1 MNQGLFKSFRLLL
14 AVSALSLSASALAQ
28 REQPIE
34 PIDLP
39 PSVEQGVDMIYID
52 PEIAPKLRDN
62 DVALH
67 QISFE
72 EWAGAP
78 YDLFLPVN
86 PIYTDLRRGL
96 VRYQQRWGDLPQL
109 KIPAGATLKPGS
121 QDDRVGMLRER
132 LGLPPGAAFDPA
144 LANVVKEYQQAHA
157 LKADGVAGGGTI
169 ASLNLGANHYERLII
184 VNLERARRLPL
195 ATEAHRY
202 ILVDVGAARLFMYE
216 NGKPVDSM
224 KVIVGKEETATPMMA
239 AQLRYASVNPYWN
252 VPPELVIKLIAPNVL
267 KQGVTYLKDRR
278 YEVLNDWS
286 DEATALDPTTV
297 DWQAAADGRK
307 IIRVRQ
313 LPGPANSMGK
323 VKYMMPNDFGI
334 YLHDTPHKELF
345 ADTNRWVSNGC
356 IRLEDAPRL
365 GVWLMGGLP
374 TPHDPDRPDRVDL
387 PDPVPVYV
395 TYLTVAATPQ
405 GIEFRPDPY
414 ERDPAIIARYF
425 GERDQVAAR

>member
-1 MNQGLFKSFRLLL
+1 G
-14 AVSALSLSASALAQ
+14 
-28 REQPIE
+28 I
-34 PIDLP
+34 
-39 PSVEQGVDMIYID
+39 
-52 PEIAPKLRDN
+52 
-62 DVALH
+62 
-67 QISFE
+67 
-72 EWAGAP
+72 
-78 YDLFLPVN
+78 
-86 PIYTDLRRGL
+86 
-96 VRYQQRWGDLPQL
+96 
-109 KIPAGATLKPGS
+109 
-121 QDDRVGMLRER
+121 
-132 LGLPPGAAFDPA
+132 
-144 LANVVKEYQQAHA
+144 
-157 LKADGVAGGGTI
+157 AGGGTI
-169 ASLNLGANHYERLII
+169 DSLNLGANHYERLII

-202 ILVDVGAARLFMYE
+202 ILVDVGAAKLFMYE
-216 NGKPVDSM
+216 NGRVVDSM

-252 VPPELVIKLIAPNVL
+252 VPPELVIKLIAPNVI

-286 DEATALDPTTV
+286 DEATALDPSTV

-345 ADTNRWVSNGC
+345 ADANRWISNGC

-365 GVWLMGGLP
+365 GQWLMGGLP
-374 TPHDPDRPDRVDL
+374 QPHDPDRPDRVDL

-425 GERDQVAAR
+425 GDRDQVALR